1 MSSFLEP
8 LENGSRDKESS
19 GVNRLAQAGFTTDSP
34 AFTITWGEIAEEIA
48 ETLVEIGL
56 DPDQLDVDLLNGMA
70 REAQKALND
79 DEILSWREIVRAKII
94 FIPEIEP
101 FLHLPDIEDDEG
113 PLTEAYENATR
124 LGDEDYYWV
133 DGGASADFFDD
144 F

>member
-1 MSSFLEP
+1 MSPILDLPEKGGQINASEFP
-8 LENGSRDKESS
+8 G
-19 GVNRLAQAGFTTDSP
+19 RLGHTGICSETAAL
-34 AFTITWGEIAEEIA
+34 TITWGEIAEEIA
-48 ETLVEIGL
+48 ETLVVIGL

-79 DEILSWREIVRAKII
+79 DEILSWREIVRSKII
-94 FIPEIEP
+94 SMPEIEP

-113 PLTEAYENATR
+113 PLTEAYENATQ

-133 DGGASADFFDD
+133 DGGASADFFAD

>member
-1 MSSFLEP
+1 MSPFLDLPEKGGHN
-8 LENGSRDKESS
+8 NGSEFL
-19 GVNRLAQAGFTTDSP
+19 GRLAHTGICTETVAV
-34 AFTITWGEIAEEIA
+34 TITWGEIVEEIA
-48 ETLVEIGL
+48 ETLVVIGL
-56 DPDQLDVDLLNGMA
+56 DPDQLDVDLLNGIA

-79 DEILSWREIVRAKII
+79 DDILSWREIVRSKII
-94 FIPEIEP
+94 SMPEIEP